1 MHFSKSFIPILKNNP
16 TEAKIKSHQLM
27 LRVGMIKQSSAG
39 IYSWLPLGFKVMKKI
54 EQIVREEQDRIGVQ
68 EILMPTIQSSEIWKE
83 SGRYEDYGEEML
95 RIKDRQDRE
104 MLYGPTNE
112 ELVTEIFRSSIKS
125 YKSLP
130 QLLYHIQWKFRDELR
145 PRFGIMRC
153 REFYMK
159 DAYSFDLS
167 DDDAFFSYNKF
178 FLSYLRTFKRLD
190 LSAIPMAADTGPIGG
205 NLSHEFIILA
215 DTGESKIYTDKRI
228 FEVDSSLTKLEK
240 SSLKKLRDQ
249 YEEFYSV
256 TDEKFNKEEF
266 ENKVPDEFRVNT
278 KGIEVG
284 HIFYFGDKYSKPMN
298 AAVDFNGKKEF
309 VKMGSYGVGVSR
321 LVGAIIEAKYNDTD
335 EIMKWPISVSPYDC
349 AIIPMINKNDSSNL
363 VKSNKIFEYLKS
375 KNIDAIV
382 DDTDENISAK
392 IKKFNLIGIPY
403 QLIIGKN
410 TEGDFFEFKEIGGET
425 QKIKIEEIASQIN
438 KAKSNWFHN

>member
-1 MHFSKSFIPILKNNP
+1 MFFSKSFIPILKNNP
-16 TEAKIKSHQLM
+16 SEAKIKSHQLM

-54 EQIVREEQDRIGVQ
+54 EQIVREEQDRVGVQ

-95 RIKDRQDRE
+95 RIKDRQNRE

-112 ELVTEIFRSSIKS
+112 ELVTEIFRSSFKS

-159 DAYSFDLS
+159 DAYSFDLT
-167 DDDAFFSYNKF
+167 DDDAIFSYNKF
-178 FLSYLRTFKRLD
+178 FLSYLKTFKRLN

-228 FEVDSSLTKLEK
+228 FDVDSSKTILDKE
-240 SSLKKLRDQ
+240 SLGILRKQ
-249 YEEFYSV
+249 YEMFYSV
-256 TDEKFNKEEF
+256 TDEKFNKDEF
-266 ENKVPDEFRVNT
+266 EKSVAEEYRVNT

-309 VKMGSYGVGVSR
+309 VKMGSYGIGVSR
-321 LVGAIIEAKYNDTD
+321 LVGAIIEAKYNDK
-335 EIMKWPISVSPYDC
+335 EGVMKWPMSVTPYDC
-349 AIIPMINKNDSSNL
+349 AIIPMINKNDKSNL
-363 VKSNKIFEYLKS
+363 EKSIKVHEFLKS
-375 KNIDAIV
+375 KNIETII

-403 QLIIGKN
+403 QLIIGSKS
-410 TEGDFFEFKEIGGET
+410 EGNLYEFKEVDGET
-425 QKIKIEEIASQIN
+425 QKLKVEDIASQII
-438 KAKSNWFHN
+438 KAKQN

>member
-1 MHFSKSFIPILKNNP
+1 MYISQAFIPILKNNP
-16 TEAKIKSHQLM
+16 SEAKIKSHQLM

-54 EQIVREEQDRIGVQ
+54 EQIVREEQNRVGVQ

-83 SGRYEDYGEEML
+83 SGRYKDYGEELL
-95 RIKDRQDRE
+95 RIKDRQNRE

-112 ELVTEIFRSSIKS
+112 ELITDIFRSSVKS

-159 DAYSFDLS
+159 DAYSFDIN
-167 DDDAFFSYNKF
+167 DEEAFFSYNKF
-178 FLSYLRTFKRLD
+178 FLSYLRTFKRLE

-228 FEVDSSLTKLEK
+228 FEVNSDDIILEK
-240 SSLKKLRDQ
+240 NSLNQLRKRYDK
-249 YEEFYSV
+249 FYAV
-256 TDEKFNKEEF
+256 TDEKIDQNEFNK
-266 ENKVPDEFRVNT
+266 NVPKEFRLNT

-298 AAVDFNGKKEF
+298 ANVDYKGKKEF
-309 VKMGSYGVGVSR
+309 VKMGSYGIGVSR
-321 LVGAIIEAKYNDTD
+321 LVGAIIEAMYDDKN
-335 EIMKWPISVSPYDC
+335 EIMKWPLSVAPYHC
-349 AIIPMINKNDSSNL
+349 AILPLISKNDNSNLEKANNIFKYLKNKN
-363 VKSNKIFEYLKS
+363 IET
-375 KNIDAIV
+375 II
-382 DDTDENISAK
+382 DDTDENFSAK
-392 IKKFNLIGIPY
+392 MKKFNLIGIPY
-403 QLIIGKN
+403 QIMIGKKS
-410 TEGDFFEFKEIGGET
+410 EGDLIEFKETGKNSENF
-425 QKIKIEEIASQIN
+425 KIDKIAEIIN
-438 KAKSNWFHN
+438 SRKN